1 MKKVVRIVILSVFA
15 FCLSIACKNYTED
28 IEDYLSY
35 WSAGVSIAE
44 YRFEPQPQIYTEG
57 MQYVSSKAPVTVTFT
72 VHNSK
77 NLHLKMPGDSDA
89 PADIISFPHI
99 PDAPD
104 KRVAA
109 PQSGNDYE
117 FKKISNT
124 ELKLTYNPAFLQKY
138 EWGRGDIT
146 PSIILY
152 TTDGR
157 VFKQNIP
164 FKLNVNTPPPAIAEC
179 VIGQTETAPP
189 SETCYY
195 VLCLQLSD
203 DDMKKTCGNGLLH
216 GDIAGVE
223 INGTIYRLSVAGP
236 QKQLNVQGNSS
247 FIDKDKVKKLDTIDA
262 KEIPSDWTLYFKTKV
277 KVKPDSPE
285 TEYTVKLKDAK
296 GLYSEPVTVSTQ
308 GKIVTLTL
316 TELKIHG
323 QNASTGSVTLP
334 YTITQVAQNNINL
347 EFDGHPGLSFTVTPT
362 LPLTLTPGTPQNITI
377 KVAASPG
384 NYLAWEKTVRIT
396 RSKNNVATLQSF
408 KLNGEAK
415 TAPFTTEYTV
425 DSGTATVTDFTFGA
439 GSDGAIAT
447 VSPADN
453 NIPIGTGKSFTITV
467 TAQDDTVKQTIMFTV
482 KRRTYNVVYSVD
494 GGVGGTIQAN
504 SGSPITTNSNIS
516 VEYDGSVTFT
526 ATPSGG
532 WEVEKWMLDGNEVPG
547 HTNTSYTLSNVTGN
561 KTVKVKFKKKQGII
575 DGNTETHAWKE
586 LRERVAAADD
596 DAVITVKNAITAS
609 AASGNNGEI
618 VINKNITIQGTG
630 RTSEKLDAA
639 SLSRIFRVKDG
650 KALTLKNITLTGGN
664 TKNEQGDKN
673 GGGVYIENGSCT
685 MVNVL
690 VVECTADAGGAVYVN
705 EGTFSISGDTRIT
718 PSTRE
723 YEQTAGKNDVYL
735 KNGKVITVTGTLTGT
750 TPIAR
755 ITPERYPTSSTPT
768 VTVLEGST
776 VNTEY
781 TKFKVT
787 DEAPTKKWKIN
798 ASGELE
804 AVGGQS
810 PAIEATSWEDLRTK
824 VQSASDGTVIEV
836 TQDITY
842 GFTSVNSIIE
852 VKKNITIKSKG
863 SNKYTLDANGK
874 GADREQ
880 SNDKSIG
887 IFEVSGGKTLT
898 LEKLILTKTEKYA
911 IYVAEGDNSLTMKN
925 VTIKDCKTKDNAAGI
940 YFNKGKTLTLE
951 NCTIEKCNGNG
962 GLSSG
967 GIEIQAPTEPVS
979 IKDTTIE
986 NCKAIGSDTTGGGI
1000 HLWNGQCTLENV
1012 TVDNCS
1018 AKKGGGMCV
1027 KKSTLTITGGSFTKN
1042 EASGSIANGGGG
1054 AIYSEDSTVTI
1065 TGCTIGG
1072 DNPSDGN
1079 SAGQGGGIFVSEDAR
1094 CTLNAGTKISGNKAI
1109 RIEGHNSSGG
1119 GIFVDK
1125 AKSGTQA
1132 GTLTINRSS
1141 GNPVII
1147 SKNTADYGGGVYNY
1161 GTATINHA
1169 EIKDNNVQYHGG
1181 GMFNAGTCTMDGV
1194 TLQNNKAKSEGGGI
1208 YSNKE
1213 LTLKNT
1219 TVTGNEATTSG
1230 GAIQIATGSSVFNMS
1245 GSTVITVD
1253 PSKNDIYLT
1262 NDAFIT
1268 LTGELTATKKIARI
1282 TLNSSGGNGYKAD
1295 RVVVKGGSGFN
1306 ITADYKNKFTIT
1318 DKIGNPQHWK
1328 LIYQSNALKL
1338 KKN

>member
-77 NLHLKMPGDSDA
+77 NLNLKMPGDSDA

-124 ELKLTYNPAFLQKY
+124 ELKLTYNPVFLQKY

-195 VLCLQLSD
+195 VLCLQLPAD
-203 DDMKKTCGNGLLH
+203 KMEEPCGNGLLH
-216 GDIAGVE
+216 EDIAGIE
-223 INGTIYRLSVAGP
+223 INGTIYNLSVDGP
-236 QKQLNVQGNSS
+236 QKQLNVQGQGDSP
-247 FIDKDKVKKLDTIDA
+247 FIGKDKVTKLATTDA
-262 KEIPSDWTLYFKTKV
+262 KDIPSDWTLYFKTNVAAKPTSSKKV
-277 KVKPDSPE
+277 
-285 TEYTVKLKDAK
+285 YTVKLKDAK
-296 GLYSEPVTVSTQ
+296 GLYSEPVTVGTQ
-308 GKIVTLTL
+308 GKIVTVTFKLAGG
-316 TELKIHG
+316 KIG
-323 QNASTGSVTLP
+323 SSTDDVTRAGRFGAAFTP
-334 YTITQVAQNNINL
+334 PANPTKAGYTFN
-347 EFDGHPGLSFTVTPT
+347 DWDPT
-362 LPLTLTPGTPQNITI
+362 LPSPLVFPATDTTYTAQWQEISKPGMRIKEGISAEEKSYEESGSDDLVSDAGQYKHTTPLIIYKESGQAKLSITG
-377 KVAASPG
+377 S
-384 NYLAWEKTVRIT
+384 
-396 RSKNNVATLQSF
+396 
-408 KLNGEAK
+408 
-415 TAPFTTEYTV
+415 
-425 DSGTATVTDFTFGA
+425 SGTTAYYRIDT
-439 GSDGAIAT
+439 GS
-447 VSPADN
+447 
-453 NIPIGTGKSFTITV
+453 GTE
-467 TAQDDTVKQTIMFTV
+467 
-482 KRRTYNVVYSVD
+482 
-494 GGVGGTIQAN
+494 GTE
-504 SGSPITTNSNIS
+504 IS
-516 VEYDGSVTFT
+516 LS
-526 ATPSGG
+526 A
-532 WEVEKWMLDGNEVPG
+532 DGNAHKLTVWAKKG
-547 HTNTSYTLSNVTGN
+547 TDDSI
-561 KTVKVKFKKKQGII
+561 KT
-575 DGNTETHAWKE
+575 E
-586 LRERVAAADD
+586 LYVQ
-596 DAVITVKNAITAS
+596 VKNALTTYKELKNVVTHADDNAVINI
-609 AASGNNGEI
+609 GNNLNCTEESSEI
-618 VINKNITIQGTG
+618 EINKTLTVQRKVTSSAPSRYIINANEKG
-630 RTSEKLDAA
+630 RFFKVASEGYLTLKE
-639 SLSRIFRVKDG
+639 
-650 KALTLKNITLTGGN
+650 LTLKNGKMSGTIATGIGGGIQVLSGGTCQLTNCIITECKAVNGGALIVEGRCTLTDSVVENNSFLAGGSAAAANVMAAGTLVLEGNTVIKDNKTADGNPDAMAVVITGGITLKDSAQVKAVNNIHLSVETAYITVDGNLAASQTAAGVSVPSFSAGRKVLAGNLTPDNIGKFTLTG
-664 TKNEQGDKN
+664 
-673 GGGVYIENGSCT
+673 
-685 MVNVL
+685 L
-690 VVECTADAGGAVYVN
+690 HAD
-705 EGTFSISGDTRIT
+705 
-718 PSTRE
+718 
-723 YEQTAGKNDVYL
+723 Q
-735 KNGKVITVTGTLTGT
+735 
-750 TPIAR
+750 
-755 ITPERYPTSSTPT
+755 
-768 VTVLEGST
+768 
-776 VNTEY
+776 
-781 TKFKVT
+781 
-787 DEAPTKKWKIN
+787 WKIN

>member
-77 NLHLKMPGDSDA
+77 NLNLKMPGDSDA

-223 INGTIYRLSVAGP
+223 INGTIYNLSVDRKL
-236 QKQLNVQGNSS
+236 KQLKAQADSP

-262 KEIPSDWTLYFKTKV
+262 KEIPSDWTLYFKTEV
-277 KVKPDSPE
+277 EVKPDSPK

-296 GLYSEPVTVSTQ
+296 GLYSEPVTVGTQ
-308 GKIVTLTL
+308 GRIVTVTFNLAGGNIDGSTNAITMTGVPGASFSAPTNPTKDGYTFSDWLPALSSAPTFPAADTTYTAQWQEIPKPGIHIKGGISAEEKSYEESGSDDLVSDAGQYKHTTPLIIYKESGQAKLLLTGSSGTTAYYRIDTGSGTEGTEISLPADGNAHKL
-316 TELKIHG
+316 TVWAKKGTDDSIKTVLYVQVKDALTTYKELK
-323 QNASTGSVTLP
+323 
-334 YTITQVAQNNINL
+334 
-347 EFDGHPGLSFTVTPT
+347 
-362 LPLTLTPGTPQNITI
+362 
-377 KVAASPG
+377 
-384 NYLAWEKTVRIT
+384 
-396 RSKNNVATLQSF
+396 
-408 KLNGEAK
+408 
-415 TAPFTTEYTV
+415 
-425 DSGTATVTDFTFGA
+425 
-439 GSDGAIAT
+439 
-447 VSPADN
+447 
-453 NIPIGTGKSFTITV
+453 
-467 TAQDDTVKQTIMFTV
+467 
-482 KRRTYNVVYSVD
+482 NVV
-494 GGVGGTIQAN
+494 
-504 SGSPITTNSNIS
+504 
-516 VEYDGSVTFT
+516 
-526 ATPSGG
+526 
-532 WEVEKWMLDGNEVPG
+532 K
-547 HTNTSYTLSNVTGN
+547 H
-561 KTVKVKFKKKQGII
+561 
-575 DGNTETHAWKE
+575 
-586 LRERVAAADD
+586 ADD

>member
-1 MKKVVRIVILSVFA
+1 MQKLSILPEFYMKKVVRIVILSVFA

-57 MQYVSSKAPVTVTFT
+57 MQCVSSKVPVTVTFT

-77 NLHLKMPGDSDA
+77 NLNLKMPGDSDA

-99 PDAPD
+99 PDAHD
-104 KRVAA
+104 KRAAA

-124 ELKLTYNPAFLQKY
+124 ELTLTYNPAFLQKY

-179 VIGQTETAPP
+179 VVGQTTTHLP
-189 SETCYY
+189 SETSYY
-195 VLCLQLSD
+195 VLCLQLPAD
-203 DDMKKTCGNGLLH
+203 KMEEPCGNGLLH
-216 GDIAGVE
+216 EDIAGIE
-223 INGTIYRLSVAGP
+223 IAGIPYSLSVDGT
-236 QKQLNVQGNSS
+236 QKQLNVQGQGDSP
-247 FIDKDKVKKLDTIDA
+247 FIGKDKVTKLATTDA
-262 KEIPSDWTLYFKTKV
+262 KDIPSDWTLYFKTDV
-277 KVKPDSPE
+277 AAKPDSSKK
-285 TEYTVKLKDAK
+285 EYTVKLKDAK
-296 GLYSEPVTVSTQ
+296 GLYSEPVTVGTQ
-308 GKIVTLTL
+308 GKIVTLTF
-316 TELKIHG
+316 
-323 QNASTGSVTLP
+323 
-334 YTITQVAQNNINL
+334 NL
-347 EFDGHPGLSFTVTPT
+347 AG
-362 LPLTLTPGTPQNITI
+362 
-377 KVAASPG
+377 G
-384 NYLAWEKTVRIT
+384 N
-396 RSKNNVATLQSF
+396 
-408 KLNGEAK
+408 
-415 TAPFTTEYTV
+415 
-425 DSGTATVTDFTFGA
+425 
-439 GSDGAIAT
+439 
-447 VSPADN
+447 
-453 NIPIGTGKSFTITV
+453 
-467 TAQDDTVKQTIMFTV
+467 
-482 KRRTYNVVYSVD
+482 
-494 GGVGGTIQAN
+494 
-504 SGSPITTNSNIS
+504 
-516 VEYDGSVTFT
+516 
-526 ATPSGG
+526 
-532 WEVEKWMLDGNEVPG
+532 
-547 HTNTSYTLSNVTGN
+547 
-561 KTVKVKFKKKQGII
+561 I
-575 DGNTETHAWKE
+575 DGNTDAIKKTGVPGASFTPPANPTKAGYTFNVWLPALPSPLEFP
-586 LRERVAAADD
+586 AADTTYT
-596 DAVITVKNAITAS
+596 AQRTLNTYTVKFEVDGGHGSLTGTHDGTTHTANGS
-609 AASGNNGEI
+609 TQLQFESVPHNSTINFTADPAAGYDVNLWTGATPESGNN
-618 VINKNITIQGTG
+618 K
-630 RTSEKLDAA
+630 KA
-639 SLSRIFRVKDG
+639 SLTVQD
-650 KALTLKNITLTGGN
+650 
-664 TKNEQGDKN
+664 
-673 GGGVYIENGSCT
+673 
-685 MVNVL
+685 NV
-690 VVECTADAGGAVYVN
+690 
-705 EGTFSISGDTRIT
+705 I
-718 PSTRE
+718 
-723 YEQTAGKNDVYL
+723 
-735 KNGKVITVTGTLTGT
+735 
-750 TPIAR
+750 
-755 ITPERYPTSSTPT
+755 
-768 VTVLEGST
+768 VTV
-776 VNTEY
+776 
-781 TKFKVT
+781 KFK
-787 DEAPTKKWKIN
+787 
-798 ASGELE
+798 

-810 PAIEATSWEDLRTK
+810 PAIAATSWEDLRTK
-824 VQSASDGTVIEV
+824 VQNASDGTVIEV
-836 TQDITY
+836 TKNLTYDISDAA
-842 GFTSVNSIIE
+842 GKNSIIE
-852 VKKNITIKSKG
+852 VNKNITIKSKD
-863 SNKYTLDANGK
+863 SNTYILNAGGK
-874 GADREQ
+874 GADNTA
-880 SNDKSIG
+880 SNTKSIG

-911 IYVAEGDNSLTMKN
+911 VYVAEGDNSLTMKN

-1072 DNPSDGN
+1072 DNVGDGN

-1125 AKSGTQA
+1125 VQSGTQA

-1147 SKNTADYGGGVYNY
+1147 SENTADYGGGVYNY

-1169 EIKDNNVQYHGG
+1169 EIKGNNVPHHGG

-1230 GAIQIATGSSVFNMS
+1230 GAIQIATADAVFNMS
-1245 GSTVITVD
+1245 GSTVITVEQSGGAAA

-1268 LTGELTATKKIARI
+1268 LTGELTTAEKIARI
-1282 TLNSSGGNGYKAD
+1282 TLNSLGGYKNN
-1295 RVVVKGGSGFN
+1295 REIVKGDSGFT
-1306 ITADYKNKFTIT
+1306 IPSGYENKFTIT
-1318 DKIGNPQHWK
+1318 DKIGSQPHWK
-1328 LIYQSNALKL
+1328 LISQNHVLKL
-1338 KKN
+1338 RLK

>member
-35 WSAGVSIAE
+35 WSAGVSITE

-57 MQYVSSKAPVTVTFT
+57 MQYVPSKEAVTVTFT

-77 NLHLKMPGDSDA
+77 NLNLKMPGDSDA

-223 INGTIYRLSVAGP
+223 INGTIYNLSVDRKL
-236 QKQLNVQGNSS
+236 KQLKAQPGSP
-247 FIDKDKVKKLDTIDA
+247 FIGKDKVTKLATTDA
-262 KEIPSDWTLYFKTKV
+262 KDIPSDWTLYFKTDV
-277 KVKPDSPE
+277 AAKPTSPK

-296 GLYSEPVTVSTQ
+296 GLYSEPVTVGTQ
-308 GKIVTLTL
+308 GKIVTVTFKLAGG
-316 TELKIHG
+316 KIG
-323 QNASTGSVTLP
+323 SSTDDVTRAGRFGAAFTP
-334 YTITQVAQNNINL
+334 PANPTKAGYTFN
-347 EFDGHPGLSFTVTPT
+347 DWDPT
-362 LPLTLTPGTPQNITI
+362 LPSPLVFPATDTTYTAQWTLNT
-377 KVAASPG
+377 
-384 NYLAWEKTVRIT
+384 
-396 RSKNNVATLQSF
+396 
-408 KLNGEAK
+408 
-415 TAPFTTEYTV
+415 YTV
-425 DSGTATVTDFTFGA
+425 TF
-439 GSDGAIAT
+439 
-447 VSPADN
+447 
-453 NIPIGTGKSFTITV
+453 K
-467 TAQDDTVKQTIMFTV
+467 
-482 KRRTYNVVYSVD
+482 VD
-494 GGVGGTIQAN
+494 GGQGSLTGTHDGTPKVA
-504 SGSPITTNSNIS
+504 SGSTEMKFESVPHNSTI
-516 VEYDGSVTFT
+516 TFT

-586 LRERVAAADD
+586 LRERVAAAGDG
-596 DAVITVKNAITAS
+596 AVITVKNTIVASSTA
-609 AASGNNGEI
+609 GNNGEI
-618 VINKNITIQGTG
+618 IINNNITIQGTNK
-630 RTSEKLDAA
+630 TSETLNAGTF
-639 SLSRIFRVKDG
+639 SRIFRVKGG
-650 KALTLKNITLTGGN
+650 KTLTLKDITLTGGN
-664 TKNEQGDKN
+664 TQNEPAGDKN
-673 GGGVYIENGSCT
+673 GGGVYIEDGSCT
-685 MVNVL
+685 MNNVL
-690 VVECTADAGGAVYVN
+690 VVGCTADSGGAVYIKN
-705 EGTFSISGDTRIT
+705 GTFSISGSTRIT
-718 PSTRE
+718 PSDGAD
-723 YEQTAGKNDVYL
+723 EQTAGKNDVYL
-735 KNGKVITVTGTLTGT
+735 KSGKFITVTSALTGT

-755 ITPERYPTSSTPT
+755 ITPENYPA
-768 VTVLEGST
+768 GST
-776 VNTEY
+776 AVKVLDGAAVTTEY

-787 DEAPTKKWKIN
+787 DQAGSPSKKWKIN
-798 ASGELE
+798 ASGNLE
-804 AVGGQS
+804 AVGGQG
-810 PAIEATSWEDLRTK
+810 PTIKATSWEDLRTK

-925 VTIKDCKTKDNAAGI
+925 VTIKDCKTQDNAAGI

-962 GLSSG
+962 GWSSG
-967 GIEIQAPTEPVS
+967 GIDIEKPTETVS
-979 IKDTTIE
+979 IKDTTIK
-986 NCKAIGSDTTGGGI
+986 NCKAPGSDTTGGGI
-1000 HLWNGQCTLENV
+1000 HLWNGECTLENV

-1042 EASGSIANGGGG
+1042 AADGKTSKGGGG

-1072 DNPSDGN
+1072 DNVGDGN

-1125 AKSGTQA
+1125 VQSGTQA

-1147 SKNTADYGGGVYNY
+1147 SENTADYGGGVYNY

-1169 EIKDNNVQYHGG
+1169 EIKGNNVPHHGG

-1230 GAIQIATGSSVFNMS
+1230 GAIQIATADAVFNMS

-1253 PSKNDIYLT
+1253 ASKNDIYLT

-1268 LTGELTATKKIARI
+1268 LTGKLTAEGKIARI
-1282 TLNSSGGNGYKAD
+1282 TLDSLGNKGYKAD
-1295 RVVVKGGSGFN
+1295 RVVVKGGGGFN
-1306 ITADYKNKFTIT
+1306 ITADYKDKFTIT

-1338 KKN
+1338 K

>member
-1 MKKVVRIVILSVFA
+1 
-15 FCLSIACKNYTED
+15 
-28 IEDYLSY
+28 
-35 WSAGVSIAE
+35 
-44 YRFEPQPQIYTEG
+44 
-57 MQYVSSKAPVTVTFT
+57 
-72 VHNSK
+72 
-77 NLHLKMPGDSDA
+77 MPGDSDA

-104 KRVAA
+104 KRAAA
-109 PQSGNDYE
+109 PQSGKDYKFE
-117 FKKISNT
+117 KISNT
-124 ELKLTYNPAFLQKY
+124 ELTLTYNPAFLQKY

-179 VIGQTETAPP
+179 VIGQTETASPF
-189 SETCYY
+189 ETCYY

-216 GDIAGVE
+216 GDIAGIE
-223 INGTIYRLSVAGP
+223 IAGIPYSLSVAGP
-236 QKQLNVQGNSS
+236 QKQLNVQGNSP
-247 FIDKDKVKKLDTIDA
+247 FIGKDKVKRLAITGA
-262 KEIPSDWTLYFKTKV
+262 KDIPSDWTLYFKTDVEV
-277 KVKPDSPE
+277 KLASPKK
-285 TEYTVKLKDAK
+285 EYTVKLKDAK

-308 GKIVTLTL
+308 GKIVTLTFNLAGGNISGSAAAITRTGAPGASFSAPVPTRQGYTFTGWLPALLPSPTFPAANTTYTAQWQEIPKPGMRIKEGISAEEKSYEENGTDDLVPNAGQYTNTNPLIIYKESGQAKLSITGSSDTTAYYRIDTEIGTAGTEISLPADGSAHKL
-316 TELKIHG
+316 TVWAKKGADDSIKTVLYVQVKDALTTYKELK
-323 QNASTGSVTLP
+323 
-334 YTITQVAQNNINL
+334 
-347 EFDGHPGLSFTVTPT
+347 
-362 LPLTLTPGTPQNITI
+362 
-377 KVAASPG
+377 
-384 NYLAWEKTVRIT
+384 
-396 RSKNNVATLQSF
+396 
-408 KLNGEAK
+408 
-415 TAPFTTEYTV
+415 
-425 DSGTATVTDFTFGA
+425 
-439 GSDGAIAT
+439 
-447 VSPADN
+447 
-453 NIPIGTGKSFTITV
+453 
-467 TAQDDTVKQTIMFTV
+467 
-482 KRRTYNVVYSVD
+482 NVV
-494 GGVGGTIQAN
+494 
-504 SGSPITTNSNIS
+504 
-516 VEYDGSVTFT
+516 
-526 ATPSGG
+526 
-532 WEVEKWMLDGNEVPG
+532 K
-547 HTNTSYTLSNVTGN
+547 H
-561 KTVKVKFKKKQGII
+561 
-575 DGNTETHAWKE
+575 
-586 LRERVAAADD
+586 ADD
-596 DAVITVKNAITAS
+596 GAVITVKNIIAAS
-609 AASGNNGEI
+609 AAAGNNGEI
-618 VINKNITIQGTG
+618 VINKNITIQGTNK
-630 RTSEKLDAA
+630 TSETLNAG
-639 SLSRIFRVKDG
+639 SFSRIFRVKDG
-650 KALTLKNITLTGGN
+650 KTLTLQNITLTGGN
-664 TKNEQGDKN
+664 TQNEPAGNKN
-673 GGGVYIENGSCT
+673 GGGVYIEDGSCT
-685 MVNVL
+685 MNNVL
-690 VVECTADAGGAVYVN
+690 VVGCTADSGGAVYIKN
-705 EGTFSISGDTRIT
+705 GTFSISGSTRIT
-718 PSTRE
+718 PSDGAD
-723 YEQTAGKNDVYL
+723 EQTAGKNDVYL
-735 KNGKVITVTGTLTGT
+735 KSGKFITVTSALTGT

-755 ITPERYPTSSTPT
+755 ITPENYPA
-768 VTVLEGST
+768 GST
-776 VNTEY
+776 AVKVLDGAAVTTEY

-787 DEAPTKKWKIN
+787 DQAGSPSKKWKIN
-798 ASGELE
+798 ASGNLE

-810 PAIEATSWEDLRTK
+810 PAVQVNSWEALRTA
-824 VQSASDGTVIEV
+824 VQSATDGTVIEV

-852 VKKNITIKSKG
+852 VNKNITIKSKD
-863 SNKYTLDANGK
+863 SNTYILNAGGK
-874 GADREQ
+874 GADNTA
-880 SNDKSIG
+880 SNTKSIG

>member
-35 WSAGVSIAE
+35 WSAGVSITE

-77 NLHLKMPGDSDA
+77 NLNLKMPGDSDA

-179 VIGQTETAPP
+179 VVGQTTTHLP
-189 SETCYY
+189 SETSYY

-216 GDIAGVE
+216 EDIAGIE
-223 INGTIYRLSVAGP
+223 INGTIYRLSVDGP
-236 QKQLNVQGNSS
+236 QKQLNVQGNSP
-247 FIDKDKVKKLDTIDA
+247 FIGKEKVTKLTIPDA
-262 KEIPSDWTLYFKTKV
+262 KDIPSDWTLYFKTDV
-277 KVKPDSPE
+277 AAKPDSSKE
-285 TEYTVKLKDAK
+285 EYTVKLKDAK
-296 GLYSEPVTVSTQ
+296 GLYSEPVTVGTQ
-308 GKIVTLTL
+308 GRIVTLTFNL
-316 TELKIHG
+316 AGGNIDGSTNAITMTGVPGASFSAPTNPTKDGYTFSDWLPALSSAPTFPAADTTYTAQWQEIPKPGIHIKGGISAEEKSYEESGSDDLVSDAGQYKHTTPLIIYKESGQAKLLLTGSSGTTAYYRIDTGSGTEGTEISLPADGNAHKLTVWAKKGTDDSIKTELYV
-323 QNASTGSVTLP
+323 Q
-334 YTITQVAQNNINL
+334 
-347 EFDGHPGLSFTVTPT
+347 
-362 LPLTLTPGTPQNITI
+362 
-377 KVAASPG
+377 
-384 NYLAWEKTVRIT
+384 
-396 RSKNNVATLQSF
+396 
-408 KLNGEAK
+408 
-415 TAPFTTEYTV
+415 
-425 DSGTATVTDFTFGA
+425 
-439 GSDGAIAT
+439 
-447 VSPADN
+447 
-453 NIPIGTGKSFTITV
+453 
-467 TAQDDTVKQTIMFTV
+467 
-482 KRRTYNVVYSVD
+482 
-494 GGVGGTIQAN
+494 
-504 SGSPITTNSNIS
+504 
-516 VEYDGSVTFT
+516 
-526 ATPSGG
+526 
-532 WEVEKWMLDGNEVPG
+532 
-547 HTNTSYTLSNVTGN
+547 
-561 KTVKVKFKKKQGII
+561 
-575 DGNTETHAWKE
+575 
-586 LRERVAAADD
+586 
-596 DAVITVKNAITAS
+596 VKNALTTYKELKNVVTHADDNAVINI
-609 AASGNNGEI
+609 GNNLNCTEESSEI
-618 VINKNITIQGTG
+618 EINKTLTVQRKVTSSAPSRYIINANEKG
-630 RTSEKLDAA
+630 RFFKVASEGYLTLKE
-639 SLSRIFRVKDG
+639 
-650 KALTLKNITLTGGN
+650 LTLKNGKMSGTIATGIGGGIQVLSGGTCQLTNCIITECKAVNGGALIVEGRCTLTDSVVENNSFLAGGSAAAANVMAAGTLVLEGNTVIKDNKTADGNPDAMAVVITGGITLKDSAQVKAVNNIHLSVETAYITVDGNLAASPTAAGVSVPSFSAGRKVLAGNLTPDNIGKFTLTG
-664 TKNEQGDKN
+664 
-673 GGGVYIENGSCT
+673 
-685 MVNVL
+685 L
-690 VVECTADAGGAVYVN
+690 HAD
-705 EGTFSISGDTRIT
+705 
-718 PSTRE
+718 
-723 YEQTAGKNDVYL
+723 Q
-735 KNGKVITVTGTLTGT
+735 
-750 TPIAR
+750 
-755 ITPERYPTSSTPT
+755 
-768 VTVLEGST
+768 
-776 VNTEY
+776 
-781 TKFKVT
+781 
-787 DEAPTKKWKIN
+787 WKIN
-798 ASGELE
+798 ASGNLE

-810 PAIEATSWEDLRTK
+810 PAIAATSWEDLRTK
-824 VQSASDGTVIEV
+824 VQNASDGTVIEV
-836 TQDITY
+836 TKNLTYDISDAA
-842 GFTSVNSIIE
+842 GKESIIT
-852 VKKNITIKSKG
+852 VNKNITIKSKD
-863 SNKYTLDANGK
+863 SNTYILNAGGK
-874 GADREQ
+874 GADNTA
-880 SNDKSIG
+880 SNTKSIG

>member
-57 MQYVSSKAPVTVTFT
+57 MQCVSSKAPVTVTFT

-77 NLHLKMPGDSDA
+77 NLNLKMPGDSDA

-223 INGTIYRLSVAGP
+223 INGTIYNLSVDRKL
-236 QKQLNVQGNSS
+236 KQLKAQADSP
-247 FIDKDKVKKLDTIDA
+247 FIGKEKVTKLTIPDA
-262 KEIPSDWTLYFKTKV
+262 KDIPSDWTLYFKTDV
-277 KVKPDSPE
+277 AAKPDSSKE
-285 TEYTVKLKDAK
+285 EYTVKLKDAK
-296 GLYSEPVTVSTQ
+296 GLYSEPVTVGTQ
-308 GKIVTLTL
+308 GKIVTLTFNL
-316 TELKIHG
+316 AGGNISGDTDAIKKTG
-323 QNASTGSVTLP
+323 VPGASFSAPAPTRQGYTFNDWDPPLP
-334 YTITQVAQNNINL
+334 TSPVFPDADTTYTAQW
-347 EFDGHPGLSFTVTPT
+347 TP
-362 LPLTLTPGTPQNITI
+362 
-377 KVAASPG
+377 
-384 NYLAWEKTVRIT
+384 KT
-396 RSKNNVATLQSF
+396 
-408 KLNGEAK
+408 
-415 TAPFTTEYTV
+415 YTV
-425 DSGTATVTDFTFGA
+425 KF
-439 GSDGAIAT
+439 
-447 VSPADN
+447 
-453 NIPIGTGKSFTITV
+453 K
-467 TAQDDTVKQTIMFTV
+467 
-482 KRRTYNVVYSVD
+482 VD
-494 GGVGGTIQAN
+494 GGHGSLKGTHNGTSQTAN
-504 SGSPITTNSNIS
+504 GSNEEKFEFVPYNSTI
-516 VEYDGSVTFT
+516 TFT

-532 WEVEKWMLDGNEVPG
+532 WEVDRWTGAVSDSGDNKKASLTVQD
-547 HTNTSYTLSNVTGN
+547 NVT
-561 KTVKVKFKKKQGII
+561 VIVKFK
-575 DGNTETHAWKE
+575 
-586 LRERVAAADD
+586 
-596 DAVITVKNAITAS
+596 
-609 AASGNNGEI
+609 
-618 VINKNITIQGTG
+618 
-630 RTSEKLDAA
+630 
-639 SLSRIFRVKDG
+639 
-650 KALTLKNITLTGGN
+650 
-664 TKNEQGDKN
+664 
-673 GGGVYIENGSCT
+673 
-685 MVNVL
+685 
-690 VVECTADAGGAVYVN
+690 
-705 EGTFSISGDTRIT
+705 
-718 PSTRE
+718 
-723 YEQTAGKNDVYL
+723 
-735 KNGKVITVTGTLTGT
+735 
-750 TPIAR
+750 
-755 ITPERYPTSSTPT
+755 
-768 VTVLEGST
+768 
-776 VNTEY
+776 
-781 TKFKVT
+781 
-787 DEAPTKKWKIN
+787 
-798 ASGELE
+798 
-804 AVGGQS
+804 AVGGQG
-810 PAIEATSWEDLRTK
+810 PTIAATSWEDLRTK
-824 VQSASDGTVIEV
+824 VQNASDGTVIEV
-836 TQDITY
+836 TKNLTYDISDAA
-842 GFTSVNSIIE
+842 GKESIIT
-852 VKKNITIKSKG
+852 VNKNITIKSKD
-863 SNKYTLDANGK
+863 SNTYILNAGGK
-874 GADREQ
+874 GADNTA
-880 SNDKSIG
+880 SNTKSIG

-1169 EIKDNNVQYHGG
+1169 EIKGNNVPHHGG

-1230 GAIQIATGSSVFNMS
+1230 GAIQIATADAVFNMS
-1245 GSTVITVD
+1245 GSTVITVEQSGGAAA

-1268 LTGELTATKKIARI
+1268 LTGELTTAEKIARI
-1282 TLNSSGGNGYKAD
+1282 TLNSLGGYKNN
-1295 RVVVKGGSGFN
+1295 REIVKGDSGFT
-1306 ITADYKNKFTIT
+1306 IPSGYENKFTIT
-1318 DKIGNPQHWK
+1318 DKIGSQPHWK
-1328 LIYQSNALKL
+1328 LISQNHVLKL
-1338 KKN
+1338 RLK

>member
-35 WSAGVSIAE
+35 WSAGVSITE

-77 NLHLKMPGDSDA
+77 NLNLKMPGDSDA

-146 PSIILY
+146 PFIILY

-164 FKLNVNTPPPAIAEC
+164 FKLNVNTPPPAIQKC
-179 VIGQTETAPP
+179 IIGQTKTALP

-216 GDIAGVE
+216 GDIAGIE
-223 INGTIYRLSVAGP
+223 IAGIPYSLSVDGT
-236 QKQLNVQGNSS
+236 QKQLNVQGQGDSP
-247 FIDKDKVKKLDTIDA
+247 FIGKDKVTKLATTDA
-262 KEIPSDWTLYFKTKV
+262 KDIPSDWTLYFKTDV
-277 KVKPDSPE
+277 AAKPDSSKK
-285 TEYTVKLKDAK
+285 EYTVKLKDAK
-296 GLYSEPVTVSTQ
+296 GLYSEPVTVGTQ
-308 GKIVTLTL
+308 GRIVTVTFNLAGGKINGSTAAITMTGVPRTPLTQPTNPTKDGYTFNDWNPPL
-316 TELKIHG
+316 PTPPVFPAADTTYTA
-323 QNASTGSVTLP
+323 QWTLNT
-334 YTITQVAQNNINL
+334 Y
-347 EFDGHPGLSFTVTPT
+347 TVTFKVDGEHGS
-362 LPLTLTPGTPQNITI
+362 LTGTHSGTP
-377 KVAASPG
+377 
-384 NYLAWEKTVRIT
+384 
-396 RSKNNVATLQSF
+396 
-408 KLNGEAK
+408 K
-415 TAPFTTEYTV
+415 TANGSTEQQ
-425 DSGTATVTDFTFGA
+425 FE
-439 GSDGAIAT
+439 
-447 VSPADN
+447 
-453 NIPIGTGKSFTITV
+453 
-467 TAQDDTVKQTIMFTV
+467 
-482 KRRTYNVVYSVD
+482 SVPH
-494 GGVGGTIQAN
+494 N
-504 SGSPITTNSNIS
+504 SMIN
-516 VEYDGSVTFT
+516 FT
-526 ATPSGG
+526 ADPAAGYDVDLWTGATPESGNNKKASLT
-532 WEVEKWMLDGNEVPG
+532 VQD
-547 HTNTSYTLSNVTGN
+547 NVIVT
-561 KTVKVKFKKKQGII
+561 VKFK
-575 DGNTETHAWKE
+575 
-586 LRERVAAADD
+586 
-596 DAVITVKNAITAS
+596 
-609 AASGNNGEI
+609 
-618 VINKNITIQGTG
+618 
-630 RTSEKLDAA
+630 
-639 SLSRIFRVKDG
+639 
-650 KALTLKNITLTGGN
+650 
-664 TKNEQGDKN
+664 
-673 GGGVYIENGSCT
+673 
-685 MVNVL
+685 
-690 VVECTADAGGAVYVN
+690 
-705 EGTFSISGDTRIT
+705 
-718 PSTRE
+718 
-723 YEQTAGKNDVYL
+723 
-735 KNGKVITVTGTLTGT
+735 
-750 TPIAR
+750 
-755 ITPERYPTSSTPT
+755 
-768 VTVLEGST
+768 
-776 VNTEY
+776 
-781 TKFKVT
+781 
-787 DEAPTKKWKIN
+787 
-798 ASGELE
+798 

-810 PAIEATSWEDLRTK
+810 PAIAATSWEDLRTK
-824 VQSASDGTVIEV
+824 VQNASDGTVIEV
-836 TQDITY
+836 TKNLTYDISDAA
-842 GFTSVNSIIE
+842 GKESIIT
-852 VKKNITIKSKG
+852 VNKNITIKSKD
-863 SNKYTLDANGK
+863 SNTYILNAGGK
-874 GADREQ
+874 GADNTA
-880 SNDKSIG
+880 SNTKSIG

-962 GLSSG
+962 GWSSG
-967 GIEIQAPTEPVS
+967 GIDIEKPTETVS
-979 IKDTTIE
+979 IKDTTIK
-986 NCKAIGSDTTGGGI
+986 NCKAPGSDTTGGGI
-1000 HLWNGQCTLENV
+1000 HLWNGECTLENV

-1042 EASGSIANGGGG
+1042 AADGKTSKGGGG

-1072 DNPSDGN
+1072 DNVGDGN

-1125 AKSGTQA
+1125 VQSGTQA

-1147 SKNTADYGGGVYNY
+1147 SENTADYGGGVYNY

-1169 EIKDNNVQYHGG
+1169 EIKGNNVPHHGG

-1219 TVTGNEATTSG
+1219 TVTGNEATASG
-1230 GAIQIATGSSVFNMS
+1230 GAIQIATADADSFFNMS

-1253 PSKNDIYLT
+1253 ASKNDIYLT

-1268 LTGELTATKKIARI
+1268 LTGKLTAEGKIARI
-1282 TLNSSGGNGYKAD
+1282 TLDSLGNKGYKAD
-1295 RVVVKGGSGFN
+1295 RVVVKGGGGFN
-1306 ITADYKNKFTIT
+1306 ITADYKDKFTIT

-1338 KKN
+1338 K

>member
-77 NLHLKMPGDSDA
+77 NLNLKMPGDSDA

-179 VIGQTETAPP
+179 VVGQTTTHLP
-189 SETCYY
+189 SETSYY
-195 VLCLQLSD
+195 VLCLQLPAD
-203 DDMKKTCGNGLLH
+203 KMEEPCGNGLLH
-216 GDIAGVE
+216 EDISGIE
-223 INGTIYRLSVAGP
+223 INGTIYNLSVDSKL
-236 QKQLNVQGNSS
+236 KQLKAQADSP
-247 FIDKDKVKKLDTIDA
+247 FIDKDKVTKLATTDA
-262 KEIPSDWTLYFKTKV
+262 KDIPSDWTLYFKTEV
-277 KVKPDSPE
+277 AAKPDNPKK
-285 TEYTVKLKDAK
+285 EYTVKLKDKK
-296 GLYSEPVTVSTQ
+296 GLYSEPVTVGTQ
-308 GKIVTLTL
+308 GKIVTLTF
-316 TELKIHG
+316 
-323 QNASTGSVTLP
+323 
-334 YTITQVAQNNINL
+334 NL
-347 EFDGHPGLSFTVTPT
+347 
-362 LPLTLTPGTPQNITI
+362 
-377 KVAASPG
+377 A
-384 NYLAWEKTVRIT
+384 
-396 RSKNNVATLQSF
+396 
-408 KLNGEAK
+408 
-415 TAPFTTEYTV
+415 
-425 DSGTATVTDFTFGA
+425 
-439 GSDGAIAT
+439 
-447 VSPADN
+447 
-453 NIPIGTGKSFTITV
+453 
-467 TAQDDTVKQTIMFTV
+467 
-482 KRRTYNVVYSVD
+482 
-494 GGVGGTIQAN
+494 
-504 SGSPITTNSNIS
+504 
-516 VEYDGSVTFT
+516 
-526 ATPSGG
+526 
-532 WEVEKWMLDGNEVPG
+532 
-547 HTNTSYTLSNVTGN
+547 
-561 KTVKVKFKKKQGII
+561 
-575 DGNTETHAWKE
+575 
-586 LRERVAAADD
+586 
-596 DAVITVKNAITAS
+596 
-609 AASGNNGEI
+609 
-618 VINKNITIQGTG
+618 
-630 RTSEKLDAA
+630 
-639 SLSRIFRVKDG
+639 
-650 KALTLKNITLTGGN
+650 GGN
-664 TKNEQGDKN
+664 
-673 GGGVYIENGSCT
+673 
-685 MVNVL
+685 
-690 VVECTADAGGAVYVN
+690 
-705 EGTFSISGDTRIT
+705 ISGDTDAIKKT
-718 PSTRE
+718 GVPGASFSAPVPTRQG
-723 YEQTAGKNDVYL
+723 YTFNDWDPPL
-735 KNGKVITVTGTLTGT
+735 
-750 TPIAR
+750 
-755 ITPERYPTSSTPT
+755 PTSPVFPDADTTYTAQWTPKTYT
-768 VTVLEGST
+768 V
-776 VNTEY
+776 
-781 TKFKVT
+781 KFKVDGGHGSLKGT
-787 DEAPTKKWKIN
+787 HNGTPKTANGSTEQQFESVPHNSMINFTADPAAGYDVDLWTGATPESGNNKK
-798 ASGELE
+798 ASLTVQDNVIVTVKFK

-810 PAIEATSWEDLRTK
+810 PAIAATSWEDLRTK
-824 VQSASDGTVIEV
+824 VQNASDGTVIEV
-836 TQDITY
+836 TKNLTYDISDAA
-842 GFTSVNSIIE
+842 GKESIIT
-852 VKKNITIKSKG
+852 VNKNITIKSKD
-863 SNKYTLDANGK
+863 SNTYILNAGGK
-874 GADREQ
+874 GADNTA
-880 SNDKSIG
+880 SNTKSIG

-1072 DNPSDGN
+1072 DNVGDGN

-1125 AKSGTQA
+1125 VQSGTQA

-1147 SKNTADYGGGVYNY
+1147 SENTADYGGGVYNY

-1169 EIKDNNVQYHGG
+1169 EIKGNNVPHHGG

-1230 GAIQIATGSSVFNMS
+1230 GAIQIATADAVFNMS
-1245 GSTVITVD
+1245 GSTVITVEQSGGAAA

-1268 LTGELTATKKIARI
+1268 LTGELTTAEKIARI
-1282 TLNSSGGNGYKAD
+1282 TLNSLGGYKNN
-1295 RVVVKGGSGFN
+1295 REIVKGDSGFT
-1306 ITADYKNKFTIT
+1306 IPSGYENKFTIT
-1318 DKIGNPQHWK
+1318 DKIGSQPHWK
-1328 LIYQSNALKL
+1328 LISQNHVLKL
-1338 KKN
+1338 RLK

>member
-77 NLHLKMPGDSDA
+77 NLNLKMPGDSDA

-124 ELKLTYNPAFLQKY
+124 ELKLTYNPVFLQKY

-179 VIGQTETAPP
+179 VIGQTKTA
-189 SETCYY
+189 SSYY

-216 GDIAGVE
+216 EDISGIEIAG
-223 INGTIYRLSVAGP
+223 IPYSLSVDSKL
-236 QKQLNVQGNSS
+236 KQLKAQPGSS

-262 KEIPSDWTLYFKTKV
+262 KEIPSDWTLYFKTEVEV
-277 KVKPDSPE
+277 KSASPK

-296 GLYSEPVTVSTQ
+296 GLYSEPVTVGTQ
-308 GKIVTLTL
+308 GKIVTVTFKLAGG
-316 TELKIHG
+316 KIG
-323 QNASTGSVTLP
+323 SSTDDVTRAGRFGAAFTP
-334 YTITQVAQNNINL
+334 PANPTKAGYTFN
-347 EFDGHPGLSFTVTPT
+347 DWDPT
-362 LPLTLTPGTPQNITI
+362 LPSPLVFPATDTTYTAQWQEIPKPGMRI
-377 KVAASPG
+377 KEGISAE
-384 NYLAWEKTVRIT
+384 EK
-396 RSKNNVATLQSF
+396 SY
-408 KLNGEAK
+408 E
-415 TAPFTTEYTV
+415 E
-425 DSGTATVTDFTFGA
+425 SGT
-439 GSDGAIAT
+439 
-447 VSPADN
+447 
-453 NIPIGTGKSFTITV
+453 
-467 TAQDDTVKQTIMFTV
+467 DD
-482 KRRTYNVVYSVD
+482 
-494 GGVGGTIQAN
+494 
-504 SGSPITTNSNIS
+504 
-516 VEYDGSVTFT
+516 
-526 ATPSGG
+526 
-532 WEVEKWMLDGNEVPG
+532 LVPNAEH
-547 HTNTSYTLSNVTGN
+547 HTNTNPLIIYKESGQAKLLLTGSSGTTAYYRIDTGRGTEGTEISLPADGNAHKLTVWAKKGTDDSIKTVLYVQVKDALTTYKELKNVVTHADDNAVINIGNNLNCTEESSEIEIN
-561 KTVKVKFKKKQGII
+561 KTLTVQRKVTSSAPSRYIINANEKGRFFKVASEGYL
-575 DGNTETHAWKE
+575 TLKE
-586 LRERVAAADD
+586 
-596 DAVITVKNAITAS
+596 
-609 AASGNNGEI
+609 
-618 VINKNITIQGTG
+618 
-630 RTSEKLDAA
+630 
-639 SLSRIFRVKDG
+639 
-650 KALTLKNITLTGGN
+650 LTLKNGKMSGTIATGIGGGIQVLSGGTCQLTNCIITECKAVNGGALIVEGRCTLTDSVVENNSFLAGGSAAAANVMAAGTLVLEGNTVIKDNKTADGNPDAMAVVITGGITLKDSAQVKAVNNIHLSVETAYITVDGNLAASPTAAGVSVPSFSAGRKVLAGNLTPDNIGKFTLTG
-664 TKNEQGDKN
+664 
-673 GGGVYIENGSCT
+673 
-685 MVNVL
+685 L
-690 VVECTADAGGAVYVN
+690 HAD
-705 EGTFSISGDTRIT
+705 
-718 PSTRE
+718 
-723 YEQTAGKNDVYL
+723 Q
-735 KNGKVITVTGTLTGT
+735 
-750 TPIAR
+750 
-755 ITPERYPTSSTPT
+755 
-768 VTVLEGST
+768 
-776 VNTEY
+776 
-781 TKFKVT
+781 
-787 DEAPTKKWKIN
+787 WKIN

-1042 EASGSIANGGGG
+1042 AADGKTSKGGGG

-1072 DNPSDGN
+1072 DNVGDGN

-1119 GIFVDK
+1119 GIFLG
-1125 AKSGTQA
+1125 KSQRGT
-1132 GTLTINRSS
+1132 
-1141 GNPVII
+1141 P
-1147 SKNTADYGGGVYNY
+1147 GGQ
-1161 GTATINHA
+1161 
-1169 EIKDNNVQYHGG
+1169 IKYIV
-1181 GMFNAGTCTMDGV
+1181 
-1194 TLQNNKAKSEGGGI
+1194 
-1208 YSNKE
+1208 
-1213 LTLKNT
+1213 
-1219 TVTGNEATTSG
+1219 
-1230 GAIQIATGSSVFNMS
+1230 
-1245 GSTVITVD
+1245 
-1253 PSKNDIYLT
+1253 
-1262 NDAFIT
+1262 
-1268 LTGELTATKKIARI
+1268 
-1282 TLNSSGGNGYKAD
+1282 
-1295 RVVVKGGSGFN
+1295 
-1306 ITADYKNKFTIT
+1306 
-1318 DKIGNPQHWK
+1318 
-1328 LIYQSNALKL
+1328 
-1338 KKN
+1338 

>member
-1 MKKVVRIVILSVFA
+1 
-15 FCLSIACKNYTED
+15 
-28 IEDYLSY
+28 
-35 WSAGVSIAE
+35 
-44 YRFEPQPQIYTEG
+44 
-57 MQYVSSKAPVTVTFT
+57 
-72 VHNSK
+72 
-77 NLHLKMPGDSDA
+77 
-89 PADIISFPHI
+89 
-99 PDAPD
+99 
-104 KRVAA
+104 
-109 PQSGNDYE
+109 
-117 FKKISNT
+117 
-124 ELKLTYNPAFLQKY
+124 
-138 EWGRGDIT
+138 
-146 PSIILY
+146 
-152 TTDGR
+152 
-157 VFKQNIP
+157 
-164 FKLNVNTPPPAIAEC
+164 
-179 VIGQTETAPP
+179 
-189 SETCYY
+189 
-195 VLCLQLSD
+195 
-203 DDMKKTCGNGLLH
+203 
-216 GDIAGVE
+216 
-223 INGTIYRLSVAGP
+223 
-236 QKQLNVQGNSS
+236 
-247 FIDKDKVKKLDTIDA
+247 
-262 KEIPSDWTLYFKTKV
+262 
-277 KVKPDSPE
+277 
-285 TEYTVKLKDAK
+285 
-296 GLYSEPVTVSTQ
+296 
-308 GKIVTLTL
+308 
-316 TELKIHG
+316 
-323 QNASTGSVTLP
+323 
-334 YTITQVAQNNINL
+334 
-347 EFDGHPGLSFTVTPT
+347 
-362 LPLTLTPGTPQNITI
+362 
-377 KVAASPG
+377 
-384 NYLAWEKTVRIT
+384 
-396 RSKNNVATLQSF
+396 
-408 KLNGEAK
+408 
-415 TAPFTTEYTV
+415 
-425 DSGTATVTDFTFGA
+425 
-439 GSDGAIAT
+439 
-447 VSPADN
+447 
-453 NIPIGTGKSFTITV
+453 
-467 TAQDDTVKQTIMFTV
+467 MFTV

-798 ASGELE
+798 ASVKFK

-810 PAIEATSWEDLRTK
+810 PAIAATSWEDLRTK
-824 VQSASDGTVIEV
+824 VQNASDGTVIEV
-836 TQDITY
+836 TKNLTYDISDAA
-842 GFTSVNSIIE
+842 GKESIIT
-852 VKKNITIKSKG
+852 VNKNITIKSKD
-863 SNKYTLDANGK
+863 SNTYILNAGGK
-874 GADREQ
+874 GADNTA
-880 SNDKSIG
+880 SNTKSIG

-1072 DNPSDGN
+1072 DNVGDGN

-1125 AKSGTQA
+1125 VQSGTQA

-1147 SKNTADYGGGVYNY
+1147 SENTADYGGGVYNY

-1169 EIKDNNVQYHGG
+1169 EIKGNNVPHHGG

-1230 GAIQIATGSSVFNMS
+1230 GAIQIATADAVFNMS
-1245 GSTVITVD
+1245 GSTVITVEQSGGAAA

-1268 LTGELTATKKIARI
+1268 LTGELTTAEKIARI
-1282 TLNSSGGNGYKAD
+1282 TLNSLGGYKNN
-1295 RVVVKGGSGFN
+1295 REIVKGDSGFT
-1306 ITADYKNKFTIT
+1306 IPSGYENKFTIT
-1318 DKIGNPQHWK
+1318 DKIGSQPHWK
-1328 LIYQSNALKL
+1328 LISQNHVLKL
-1338 KKN
+1338 RLK

>member
-35 WSAGVSIAE
+35 WSAGVSITE

-77 NLHLKMPGDSDA
+77 NLNLKMPGDSDA

-179 VIGQTETAPP
+179 VIGQTGTASL

-223 INGTIYRLSVAGP
+223 INGTIYNLSVDRKL
-236 QKQLNVQGNSS
+236 KQLKAQADSP

-262 KEIPSDWTLYFKTKV
+262 KEIPSDWTLYFKTEV
-277 KVKPDSPE
+277 EVKPDSPK

-296 GLYSEPVTVSTQ
+296 GLYSEPVTVGTQ
-308 GKIVTLTL
+308 GKIVTVTFNLAGGNISGDTDAIKK
-316 TELKIHG
+316 TG
-323 QNASTGSVTLP
+323 VPGASFSAPVPTRQGYTFNDWDPPLP
-334 YTITQVAQNNINL
+334 TSPVFPDADTTYTAQW
-347 EFDGHPGLSFTVTPT
+347 TP
-362 LPLTLTPGTPQNITI
+362 
-377 KVAASPG
+377 
-384 NYLAWEKTVRIT
+384 KT
-396 RSKNNVATLQSF
+396 
-408 KLNGEAK
+408 
-415 TAPFTTEYTV
+415 YTV
-425 DSGTATVTDFTFGA
+425 KF
-439 GSDGAIAT
+439 
-447 VSPADN
+447 
-453 NIPIGTGKSFTITV
+453 K
-467 TAQDDTVKQTIMFTV
+467 
-482 KRRTYNVVYSVD
+482 VD
-494 GGVGGTIQAN
+494 GGHGSLTGTHSGTPKTAN
-504 SGSPITTNSNIS
+504 GLTEQQFESVPHNSTI
-516 VEYDGSVTFT
+516 TFT

-532 WEVEKWMLDGNEVPG
+532 WEVDRWTGAVSDSGDNKKASLTVRN
-547 HTNTSYTLSNVTGN
+547 NVTVIV
-561 KTVKVKFKKKQGII
+561 TFK
-575 DGNTETHAWKE
+575 
-586 LRERVAAADD
+586 
-596 DAVITVKNAITAS
+596 
-609 AASGNNGEI
+609 
-618 VINKNITIQGTG
+618 
-630 RTSEKLDAA
+630 
-639 SLSRIFRVKDG
+639 
-650 KALTLKNITLTGGN
+650 
-664 TKNEQGDKN
+664 
-673 GGGVYIENGSCT
+673 
-685 MVNVL
+685 
-690 VVECTADAGGAVYVN
+690 
-705 EGTFSISGDTRIT
+705 
-718 PSTRE
+718 
-723 YEQTAGKNDVYL
+723 
-735 KNGKVITVTGTLTGT
+735 
-750 TPIAR
+750 
-755 ITPERYPTSSTPT
+755 
-768 VTVLEGST
+768 
-776 VNTEY
+776 
-781 TKFKVT
+781 
-787 DEAPTKKWKIN
+787 
-798 ASGELE
+798 

-810 PAIEATSWEDLRTK
+810 PAIAATSWEDLRTK
-824 VQSASDGTVIEV
+824 VQNASDGTVIEV
-836 TQDITY
+836 TKNLTYDISDAA
-842 GFTSVNSIIE
+842 GKESIIT
-852 VKKNITIKSKG
+852 VNKNITIKSKD
-863 SNKYTLDANGK
+863 SNTYILNAGGK
-874 GADREQ
+874 GADSEQ
-880 SNDKSIG
+880 SNNKSTG
-887 IFEVSGGKTLT
+887 IFEVSGNKTLT
-898 LEKLILTKTEKYA
+898 LENLILTKTERYA
-911 IYVAEGDNSLTMKN
+911 VYVAEGDNSLTMKN
-925 VTIKDCKTKDNAAGI
+925 VTIKDCKTQDNAAGI

-962 GLSSG
+962 GWSSG
-967 GIEIQAPTEPVS
+967 GIDIEKPTETVS
-979 IKDTTIE
+979 IKDTTIK
-986 NCKAIGSDTTGGGI
+986 NCKAPGSDTTGGGI
-1000 HLWNGQCTLENV
+1000 HLWNGECTLENV

-1042 EASGSIANGGGG
+1042 AADGKTSKGGGG

-1072 DNPSDGN
+1072 DNVGDGN

-1125 AKSGTQA
+1125 VQSGTQA

-1147 SKNTADYGGGVYNY
+1147 SENTADYGGGVYNY

-1169 EIKDNNVQYHGG
+1169 EIKGNNVPHHGG

-1230 GAIQIATGSSVFNMS
+1230 GAIQIATADAVFNMS

-1253 PSKNDIYLT
+1253 ASKNDIYLT

-1268 LTGELTATKKIARI
+1268 LTGKLTAEGKIARI
-1282 TLNSSGGNGYKAD
+1282 TLDSLGNKGYKAD
-1295 RVVVKGGSGFN
+1295 RVVVKGGGGFN
-1306 ITADYKNKFTIT
+1306 ITADYKDKFTIT

-1338 KKN
+1338 K

>member
-77 NLHLKMPGDSDA
+77 NLNLKMPGDSDA

-124 ELKLTYNPAFLQKY
+124 ELKLTYNPVFLQKY

-195 VLCLQLSD
+195 VLCLQLPAD
-203 DDMKKTCGNGLLH
+203 KMEEPCGNGLLH
-216 GDIAGVE
+216 EDIAGIE
-223 INGTIYRLSVAGP
+223 INGTIYNLSVDGP
-236 QKQLNVQGNSS
+236 QKQLNVQGQGDSP
-247 FIDKDKVKKLDTIDA
+247 FIGKDKVTKLATTDA
-262 KEIPSDWTLYFKTKV
+262 KDIPSDWTLYFKTDV
-277 KVKPDSPE
+277 AAKPDSSKE
-285 TEYTVKLKDAK
+285 EYTVKLKDAK
-296 GLYSEPVTVSTQ
+296 GLYSEPVTVGTQ
-308 GKIVTLTL
+308 GKIVTLTFNL
-316 TELKIHG
+316 AGGNISGDTDAIKKTGVPGASFSAPVPTRQGYTFNDWDPPLPTSPVFPDADTTYTAQWQEISKPGMRIKEGISAEEKSYEESGSDDLVSDAGQYKHTTPLIIYKESGQAKLLLTGSSGTTAYYRIDTGSGTEGTEISLPADGNAHKLTVWAKKGTDDSIKTELYV
-323 QNASTGSVTLP
+323 Q
-334 YTITQVAQNNINL
+334 
-347 EFDGHPGLSFTVTPT
+347 
-362 LPLTLTPGTPQNITI
+362 
-377 KVAASPG
+377 
-384 NYLAWEKTVRIT
+384 
-396 RSKNNVATLQSF
+396 
-408 KLNGEAK
+408 
-415 TAPFTTEYTV
+415 
-425 DSGTATVTDFTFGA
+425 
-439 GSDGAIAT
+439 
-447 VSPADN
+447 
-453 NIPIGTGKSFTITV
+453 
-467 TAQDDTVKQTIMFTV
+467 
-482 KRRTYNVVYSVD
+482 
-494 GGVGGTIQAN
+494 
-504 SGSPITTNSNIS
+504 
-516 VEYDGSVTFT
+516 
-526 ATPSGG
+526 
-532 WEVEKWMLDGNEVPG
+532 
-547 HTNTSYTLSNVTGN
+547 
-561 KTVKVKFKKKQGII
+561 
-575 DGNTETHAWKE
+575 
-586 LRERVAAADD
+586 
-596 DAVITVKNAITAS
+596 VKNALTTYKELKNVVTHADDNAVINI
-609 AASGNNGEI
+609 GNNLNCTEESSEI
-618 VINKNITIQGTG
+618 EINKTLTVQRKVTSSAPSRYIINANEKG
-630 RTSEKLDAA
+630 RFFKVASEGYLTLKE
-639 SLSRIFRVKDG
+639 
-650 KALTLKNITLTGGN
+650 LTLKNGKMSGTIATGIGGGIQVLSGGTCQLTNCIITECKAVNGGALIVEGRCTLTDSVVENNSFLAGGSAAAANVMAAGTLVLEGNTVIKDNKTADGNPDAMAVVITGGITLKDSAQVKAVNNIHLSVETAYITVDGNLAASPTAAGVSVPSFSAGRKVLAGNLTPDNIGKFTLTG
-664 TKNEQGDKN
+664 
-673 GGGVYIENGSCT
+673 
-685 MVNVL
+685 L
-690 VVECTADAGGAVYVN
+690 HAD
-705 EGTFSISGDTRIT
+705 
-718 PSTRE
+718 
-723 YEQTAGKNDVYL
+723 Q
-735 KNGKVITVTGTLTGT
+735 
-750 TPIAR
+750 
-755 ITPERYPTSSTPT
+755 
-768 VTVLEGST
+768 
-776 VNTEY
+776 
-781 TKFKVT
+781 
-787 DEAPTKKWKIN
+787 WKIN
-798 ASGELE
+798 ASGNLE

-810 PAIEATSWEDLRTK
+810 PAIAATSWEDLRTK
-824 VQSASDGTVIEV
+824 VQNASDGTVIEV
-836 TQDITY
+836 TKNLTYDISDAA
-842 GFTSVNSIIE
+842 GKESIIT
-852 VKKNITIKSKG
+852 VNKNITIKSKG
-863 SNKYTLDANGK
+863 SNKYTLDAGGK
-874 GADREQ
+874 GADNTA
-880 SNDKSIG
+880 SNTKSIG